1 MPPVRFYIDENLHG
15 PITEGLRRR
24 EVDILTVQEDGR
36 TGLAP
41 DDLVLDRAGELGRL
55 MVTQDKDFLE
65 IAARRWAQYLSFTG
79 VIYAPKDRSRTVWYI
94 EDLEMIAGAGTF
106 EEYQNRVQYL
116 PFPRVEPR

>member
-1 MPPVRFYIDENLHG
+1 MPSARFYIDENLHG

-24 EVDILTVQEDGR
+24 GVDVLTVQEDGH
-36 TGLAP
+36 TGLVP

-65 IAARRWAQYLSFTG
+65 IAARRWEQQVSFTG
-79 VIYAPKDRSRTVWYI
+79 IIYMPKDKSRTAIYI

-106 EEYQNRVQYL
+106 DEYQNRVEYL
-116 PFPRVEPR
+116 PFPRPEST